1 MHDADTAALWDDYC
15 DELDQAVLLL
25 IQNGCIT
32 GMVYGRPPN
41 APAIDWGQLD
51 IRQLP
56 YGSRSIGPMDLR
68 RFDNSTP
75 RPGASSASHSKWLA

>member
-68 RFDNSTP
+68 RFDRLLFGSGVNNYIGTM
-75 RPGASSASHSKWLA
+75 